1 MTLVSLN
8 TSLQNRKTVRLCL
21 SDFMRI
27 GKDGR
32 LGDWEL
38 VYWKIGFVGTEVARL
53 QG

>member
-1 MTLVSLN
+1 MTLVSVN

-21 SDFMRI
+21 SDFMQI

-38 VYWKIGFVGTEVARL
+38 EDCKIGKL
-53 QG
+53 KY